1 MHLLKQERGFYRD
14 ALMLMLPLVLQNIVT
29 NFMALADTFMVG
41 ALGEVELAAVSSAN
55 SLFYVVSL
63 IIFGIQSGAG
73 VLVAQYYGRGN
84 SEAINR
90 VMGMGYYVS
99 LTATALVAL
108 ASFFFPGQIMRVLT
122 NNPLLW
128 EPGADYAR
136 IAGFSYVCM
145 AASGIYIAVQRSM
158 ENPRLGAVLLTVSG
172 AMNIVL
178 NYMLIYGKWGAP
190 AMGCAGAA
198 LATLISR
205 AFEVAVIGVY
215 ATRSRRLKLSVS
227 MLLRPG
233 RQIAADFTRYSLPVV
248 LNEGFW
254 SLATTLY
261 TVIMGHM
268 EGSAPILAAYT
279 IDGNVDKMCTVA
291 LMAAGNTAAIIIGR
305 EIGRG
310 AERERVYSKGVSLN
324 FVCFITGLVSMCI
337 LLVVRAT
344 LLDSFIFPL
353 IDISSEAGS
362 IAKYMLLIVCLVTP
376 LRAVNVC
383 NVVGVFR
390 GGGDVNY
397 ALKVDIGPLYCI
409 CVPSAALCGLVFG
422 LGIEVVYL
430 CIAFDDLAKTILC
443 LPHLRSG
450 RWINSVTRS
459 DAS

>member
-1 MHLLKQERGFYRD
+1 MKQERGFYRD
-14 ALMLMLPLVLQNIVT
+14 TLLLMLPLILQNLVT

-63 IIFGIQSGAG
+63 LIFGIQSGAG

-84 SEAINR
+84 TEAINR

-99 LTATALVAL
+99 LTFTCLVAL
-108 ASFFFPGQIMRVLT
+108 ASFLFPVQIMRVLT
-122 NNPLLW
+122 NNPSLW

-145 AASGIYIAVQRSM
+145 AVSGIYIAVQRSM

-172 AMNIVL
+172 AMNIAL

-205 AFEVAVIGVY
+205 AFEVAVVAIY
-215 ATRSRRLKLSVS
+215 ASRSRRLKLSVPL
-227 MLLRPG
+227 LLRPG
-233 RQIAADFTRYSLPVV
+233 RRMAADFTKYSLPVV

-268 EGSAPILAAYT
+268 AGSTPILAAYT
-279 IDGNVDKMCTVA
+279 IAGNIDKMCAVA

-310 AERERVYSKGVSLN
+310 SAREQVYSKGVAMNL
-324 FVCFITGLVSMCI
+324 VCLLTGIVSMCI
-337 LLVVRAT
+337 LLAVRAT
-344 LLDSFIFPL
+344 LLDSLIFPL
-353 IDISSEAGS
+353 IDISAGAGET
-362 IAKYMLLIVCLVTP
+362 AKYMLLLIALVMP
-376 LRAVNVC
+376 LRSLNLC

-422 LGIEVVYL
+422 LGIEAVYI
-430 CIAFDDLAKTILC
+430 CIVFDDIAKTVLC
-443 LPHLRSG
+443 LPHLRG
-450 RWINSVTRS
+450 GKWINSITRS
-459 DAS
+459 EEA